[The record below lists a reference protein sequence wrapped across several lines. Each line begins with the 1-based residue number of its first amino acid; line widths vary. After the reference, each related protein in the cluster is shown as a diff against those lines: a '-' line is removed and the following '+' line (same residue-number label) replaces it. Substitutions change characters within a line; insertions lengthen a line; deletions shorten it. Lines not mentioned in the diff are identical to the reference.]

1 MTKNDQSTGW
11 SLLGVRP
18 PVDPANSWL
27 QNQIEVY
34 VEPYR
39 ARFEWPPE
47 YPRRFNV
54 ADENTPWEVDYP
66 EYVPPYYVAP
76 TVLENDCTKKAGGW
90 ADPEDISQVEELPV
104 ESFEGPL
111 SRDEQGRPLNP
122 RGRSGMAGRGL
133 LGKWGPNYAADPIIT
148 RVNQRFGDVEM
159 LAIQRKDSGQWA
171 IPGGMVDK
179 GEAVSAT
186 LSRELKEETGL
197 ELDFSDA
204 QLVYQGFVDDRRTT
218 DHAWIE
224 TTVKHLHLAGEQAE
238 KLELEAGSDA
248 LSVTWLPLTE
258 RSLQKLYASHGYFVV
273 SALGMLYKRQPDALP
288 AKFGQILASYF

>member
-1 MTKNDQSTGW
+1 MTNNDQNTGW
-11 SLLGVRP
+11 TLLGVP
-18 PVDPANSWL
+18 PTVDPANSWL
-27 QNQIEVY
+27 QNKIEVY
-34 VEPYR
+34 VESYR

-54 ADENTPWEVDYP
+54 ADENMPWDVDYP
-66 EYVPPYYVAP
+66 EYAPVYYVAP
-76 TVLENDCTKKAGGW
+76 VVLENDCTQKVGGW
-90 ADPEDISQVEELPV
+90 ADPEDISQVEALPS
-104 ESFEGPL
+104 ESFEGPIL
-111 SRDEQGRPLNP
+111 LDAEGRPLNP
-122 RGRSGMAGRGL
+122 RGRSGLAGRGL

-159 LAIQRKDSGQWA
+159 LAIQRKDNGQWA

-186 LSRELKEETGL
+186 LSRELKEEAGV
-197 ELDFSDA
+197 ELDFAEA

-218 DHAWIE
+218 DNAWIE
-224 TTVKHLHLAGEQAE
+224 STVKHLHLVGEQAE
-238 KLELEAGSDA
+238 KLEPEAGSDA

-288 AKFGQILASYF
+288 AKFIQILAAYF

>member
-1 MTKNDQSTGW
+1 MEKNDQSAGW
-11 SLLGVRP
+11 SLLGVKP
-18 PVDPANSWL
+18 TVDLANSWL
-27 QNQIEVY
+27 QGEIEVY
-34 VEPYR
+34 IESYR

-54 ADENTPWEVDYP
+54 ADENTPWDVDYP
-66 EYVPPYYVAP
+66 AYAPPCFVAP
-76 TVLENDCTKKAGGW
+76 VVLDNDCQKKADGW
-90 ADPEDISQVEELPV
+90 ADPEDVSQVEDLPT

-111 SRDEQGRPLNP
+111 QRDEQGRPLNP
-122 RGRSGMAGRGL
+122 RGRCGMAGRGL

-148 RVNQRFGDVEM
+148 RVNERFGDVEM
-159 LAIQRKDSGQWA
+159 LAIQRKDNGQWA

-179 GEAVSAT
+179 GEAVTST
-186 LSRELKEETGL
+186 LSRELKEETGV

-218 DHAWIE
+218 DNAWIE
-224 TTVKHLHLAGEQAE
+224 STVKHLHLVGEQAE

-258 RSLQKLYASHGYFVV
+258 RSLKKLYASHGYFVV
-273 SALGMLYKRQPDALP
+273 SALGKLYKRQPDLLP
-288 AKFGQILASYF
+288 AKFLEVLASYF

>member
-1 MTKNDQSTGW
+1 MENNDQSTGW

-18 PVDPANSWL
+18 TVDLANSWL
-27 QNQIEVY
+27 QGEIEVY
-34 VEPYR
+34 VESYR

-54 ADENTPWEVDYP
+54 ADENMPWDVDYP
-66 EYVPPYYVAP
+66 EYAPPYFVAP
-76 TVLENDCTKKAGGW
+76 VVLDNDCLKKTDGW
-90 ADPEDISQVEELPV
+90 ADPEDISQVEDLPA

-111 SRDEQGRPLNP
+111 LRDDQGRPLNP

-148 RVNQRFGDVEM
+148 RLNQRFGDVEM
-159 LAIQRKDSGQWA
+159 LAIQRTDNGQWA

-179 GEAVSAT
+179 GEAVSRT
-186 LSRELKEETGL
+186 LSRELAEETGV

-224 TTVKHLHLAGEQAE
+224 STVKHLHLVGEQAE
-238 KLELEAGSDA
+238 RLELEAGSDA
-248 LSVTWLPLTE
+248 LSVTWLPLTK
-258 RSLQKLYASHGYFVV
+258 RSLQKLYASHGYFVA
-273 SALGMLYKRQPDALP
+273 SALGMLYKRQPDLLP
-288 AKFGQILASYF
+288 AKFLQVLASYF